1 MTKQKK
7 NGNGQD
13 TVKENRKKYMITAVA
28 VLIAVSVIF
37 LAVVLTGRPSSGEQ
51 APSKELLAEQIAADA
66 AIPGSVE
73 TTFLKLDEQGNA
85 VFSGRIVQDGKT
97 LFSCN
102 EMILTADTLKIKD
115 AEITDPAENVLFY
128 LHKLCADGKNF
139 FRGSVRKKSNSP
151 MENCFPEIFFFCSHH
166 ARSGTGMGTAP
177 LQSASRKNGS

>member
-1 MTKQKK
+1 M
-7 NGNGQD
+7 N
-13 TVKENRKKYMITAVA
+13 VKTFIDRPILAGVISVVILLVVVLLLIA
-28 VLIAVSVIF
+28 ALIAVSVIF

-102 EMILTADTLKIKD
+102 EMILTDNQDTGGI
-115 AEITDPAENVLFY
+115 
-128 LHKLCADGKNF
+128 
-139 FRGSVRKKSNSP
+139 
-151 MENCFPEIFFFCSHH
+151 
-166 ARSGTGMGTAP
+166 
-177 LQSASRKNGS
+177 